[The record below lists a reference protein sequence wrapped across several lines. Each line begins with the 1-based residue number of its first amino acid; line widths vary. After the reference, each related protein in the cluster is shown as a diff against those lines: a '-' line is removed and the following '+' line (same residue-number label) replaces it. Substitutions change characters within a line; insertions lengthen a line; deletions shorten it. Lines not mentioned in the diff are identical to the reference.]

1 MTRKSI
7 GEYARAVRPRYLRA
21 SKTEKKA
28 ILDEFCLTTG
38 YHRKSAIRLLGRQGG
53 SPPPARGRPAKY
65 GLGVAQA
72 LKTVWE
78 ASDRI
83 CSKRLAPFLPELV
96 ASLVHHGELAVS
108 EEVQA
113 QLMGLSAATIDRLLG
128 PLRPK
133 GLRRAYTSTPS
144 QDAIKALVPI
154 RTFADW
160 QGVAPGCLQADL
172 VGHCGESTRGFY
184 LTTLVTVDVAT
195 GWVECEAI
203 WGKRQERVGGGLHRI
218 TLRLP
223 FALKALHTDNGGE
236 FLNQVLYPYLRK
248 RGIAFTR
255 GRPYKKNDQAY
266 AEQKNWV
273 LVRKTVGYDRY
284 ASREALAALTRVYE
298 RLRLWFNFFQPLRK
312 VSGRERV
319 GAKVRKRYDTAR
331 TPYRRLL
338 EAGVLDDASEAKLR
352 RLYQSL
358 NPVALRAE
366 IEEALERLWALAEH
380 PQPGNPDQAKVC
392 G

>member
-1 MTRKSI
+1 M
-7 GEYARAVRPRYLRA
+7 
-21 SKTEKKA
+21 
-28 ILDEFCLTTG
+28 
-38 YHRKSAIRLLGRQGG
+38 
-53 SPPPARGRPAKY
+53 
-65 GLGVAQA
+65 
-72 LKTVWE
+72 
-78 ASDRI
+78 
-83 CSKRLAPFLPELV
+83 
-96 ASLVHHGELAVS
+96 
-108 EEVQA
+108 
-113 QLMGLSAATIDRLLG
+113 
-128 PLRPK
+128 
-133 GLRRAYTSTPS
+133 
-144 QDAIKALVPI
+144 
-154 RTFADW
+154 
-160 QGVAPGCLQADL
+160 
-172 VGHCGESTRGFY
+172 
-184 LTTLVTVDVAT
+184 
-195 GWVECEAI
+195 
-203 WGKRQERVGGGLHRI
+203 
-218 TLRLP
+218 RLP